1 MSTRPRD
8 RMDRIIKIL
17 SQLGVGNLT
26 KLEAA
31 TAIDDI
37 KAEAD
42 PQFQGFQLTDPVHDP
57 VDTTELILKVCA
69 QNEAGRISDEA
80 LHAIIE
86 TLVFPS
92 RYLGAPIPV
101 AP

>member
-1 MSTRPRD
+1 MSLT
-8 RMDRIIKIL
+8 DRIL
-17 SQLGVGNLT
+17 
-26 KLEAA
+26 
-31 TAIDDI
+31 
-37 KAEAD
+37 
-42 PQFQGFQLTDPVHDP
+42 
-57 VDTTELILKVCA
+57 
-69 QNEAGRISDEA
+69 RISDEA